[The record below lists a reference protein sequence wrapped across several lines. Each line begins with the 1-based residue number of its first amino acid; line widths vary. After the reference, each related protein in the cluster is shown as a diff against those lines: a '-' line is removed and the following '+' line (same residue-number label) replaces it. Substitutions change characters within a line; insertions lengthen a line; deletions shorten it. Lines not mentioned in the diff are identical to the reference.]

1 MAALFGSFS
10 TLVSYLFLVFFY
22 FPPIIPLFW
31 PPPRP
36 HARTRD
42 PRYEVQSPNTV
53 CTARIGFLRRGI
65 IKRASIFALKLLRA
79 PLVYPTIF
87 QQFS

>member
-10 TLVSYLFLVFFY
+10 TLVSYFVLVFFY
-22 FPPIIPLFW
+22 YPPIIPLFW

-53 CTARIGFLRRGI
+53 CTAGIGFRRG

-79 PLVYPTIF
+79 PRACPTIF